1 MKTSIKIRIALLI
14 VSAMFLIMVVGH
26 VPHLVAWAPTLVALW
41 VCANSKDFR
50 LWAYK
55 MSVKYVRLED

>member
-1 MKTSIKIRIALLI
+1 MKTSVKIRIALLI

-26 VPHLVAWAPTLVALW
+26 VPHLVAWVPTLVTLW
-41 VCANSKDFR
+41 ACANNRDFR